1 MATAGGA
8 NIAVDGLVFGY
19 DTGYPLV
26 SGNSDAYK
34 FNRGEPTTTFDVG
47 DMTPSSPN
55 TFFTSSASYDY
66 NLHGTVWD
74 WTFYP
79 NSNPSAEGGMEWHPD
94 IKGPGFKG
102 AWLMKKRP
110 GGNSESN
117 FSGNTPGTIEST
129 SAYTVSVWCKTD
141 QASCFRIHINTTK
154 NGSSYWGY
162 ASSQHSGGGD
172 WERLSVTI
180 PANEGNTSL
189 NVIRCQAL
197 GTTITANAYF
207 RNYQVEKN
215 THPTPFLL
223 GGSRSV
229 SGSLIDLT
237 RTTDIDL
244 SNVSFDSNAQMTFD
258 GTDDYIDGPA
268 LSTVSSEWTVE
279 VVFKP
284 SSVTNYEN
292 ILDCNYAY
300 NGTTGNIGPRLEMS
314 NSGLLEWIWSGDT
327 GNNNNF
333 YRSAVKGSGLSA
345 NNWHYAAI
353 SRTAANTI
361 IGICDNEVTT
371 GVTTSGTPSAGF
383 VNEFTNLNLGRG
395 FHLGGA
401 DRIFTGDIAYVKVYN
416 RALSRA
422 ELESNYRAVKGRF
435 NI

>member
-1 MATAGGA
+1 MPTNVGPNTYGEE
-8 NIAVDGLVFGY
+8 NLVFGY
-19 DTGYPLV
+19 DLGDV
-26 SGNSDAYK
+26 SNSYK
-34 FNRGEPTTTFDVG
+34 GEPATNLITSGLPGYFGSGGETLYQERLYGLKSDSGVFQRNYVTNPALEDSSTYNNNAGLYKTF
-47 DMTPSSPN
+47 N
-55 TFFTSSASYDY
+55 TA
-66 NLHGTVWD
+66 NL
-74 WTFYP
+74 
-79 NSNPSAEGGMEWHPD
+79 NPSTEYIQISFDFYMITPYVRINSSGTGLNGYLGVRSTDSTVDNYNWNTTYSNGSGDAWNNNSAYIGQWQKVSLIVDVRDDKVPEAITAMYIYNDRTLQGEGIFTNFIITEHVTFPT
-94 IKGPGFKG
+94 GPV
-102 AWLMKKRP
+102 RY
-110 GGNSESN
+110 
-117 FSGNTPGTIEST
+117 TPGTRSATQGLLDLTGNST
-129 SAYTVSVWCKTD
+129 
-141 QASCFRIHINTTK
+141 
-154 NGSSYWGY
+154 
-162 ASSQHSGGGD
+162 
-172 WERLSVTI
+172 
-180 PANEGNTSL
+180 
-189 NVIRCQAL
+189 
-197 GTTITANAYF
+197 
-207 RNYQVEKN
+207 
-215 THPTPFLL
+215 
-223 GGSRSV
+223 
-229 SGSLIDLT
+229 IDLT
-237 RTTDIDL
+237 
-244 SNVSFDSNAQMTFD
+244 NVSFDSSAQMTFD